1 MMPKFEVLSRNMEIN
16 QRLQEYAEKKLRKI
30 ERHLNEVDETRVEFS
45 HNKSARSNAD
55 RYTAQIT
62 ARVKGVLLRAEER
75 SDDLFAAFDAALDK
89 MMRQIERYKGRR
101 YRGRGDGRS
110 AAEVVAAPEAEAEE
124 IAEEIAAP
132 IVRRKKFTLLPMTE
146 EEAIEQMNLLGHDFF
161 LFYNAE
167 TAKINLLYRRR
178 DNTYGL
184 IEPELG

>member
-1 MMPKFEVLSRNMEIN
+1 MTPKYEVISRNMEIN
-16 QRLQEYAEKKLRKI
+16 QRLQEYAEKKLQKI
-30 ERHLNEVDETRVEFS
+30 ERHLNEVEETRVEFS
-45 HNKSARSNAD
+45 HNRSARNSAE

-62 ARVKGVLLRAEER
+62 TRVKGVLLRAEER

-110 AAEVVAAPEAEAEE
+110 AAEVVPIPKSEE
-124 IAEEIAAP
+124 EEEVPSP
-132 IVRRKKFTLLPMTE
+132 IVRRKKFALLPMTE
-146 EEAIEQMNLLGHDFF
+146 DEAIEQMNLLGHDFF

-167 TAKINLLYRRR
+167 TGQINVVYRRR

>member
-1 MMPKFEVLSRNMEIN
+1 MMPKYEVLGRNMEMTP
-16 QRLQEYAEKKLRKI
+16 RLQEYAEKKLRKI
-30 ERHLNEVDETRVEFS
+30 ERHLNGIEETRVEFS
-45 HNKSARSNAD
+45 YNKSARSNTD

-75 SDDLFAAFDAALDK
+75 SEDLFAAFDAALDK

-110 AAEVVAAPEAEAEE
+110 AAEVVPLVQEE
-124 IAEEIAAP
+124 EPIEESGATIL
-132 IVRRKKFTLLPMTE
+132 RRKKFTLIPMTE

-167 TAKINLLYRRR
+167 TDQINLLYRRR

>member
-1 MMPKFEVLSRNMEIN
+1 MTPKYEVISRNMEIN
-16 QRLQEYAEKKLRKI
+16 QRLQEYAEKKLQKI
-30 ERHLNEVDETRVEFS
+30 ERHLNEVEETRVEFS
-45 HNKSARSNAD
+45 HNRSARNSAE

-62 ARVKGVLLRAEER
+62 TRVKGVLLRAEER

-110 AAEVVAAPEAEAEE
+110 AAEVVPIPEPEE
-124 IAEEIAAP
+124 EEVPSP
-132 IVRRKKFTLLPMTE
+132 IVRRKKFVLLPMTE
-146 EEAIEQMNLLGHDFF
+146 DEAIEQMNLLGHDFF

-167 TAKINLLYRRR
+167 TGQINVVYRRH

-184 IEPELG
+184 IQPELG

>member
-1 MMPKFEVLSRNMEIN
+1 MMPKYEVVSRNMEVN
-16 QRLQEYAEKKLRKI
+16 QRLQEYAEKKLQKI
-30 ERHLNEVDETRVEFS
+30 ERHLNEVEETRVEFS
-45 HNKSARSNAD
+45 HNRSARNSAE

-110 AAEVVAAPEAEAEE
+110 AAEVVPAPELEE
-124 IAEEIAAP
+124 VEEEESASP
-132 IVRRKKFTLLPMTE
+132 IVRRKKFILLPMTE
-146 EEAIEQMNLLGHDFF
+146 DEAIEQMNLLGHDFF

-167 TAKINLLYRRR
+167 TGQINVVYRRR